1 MTCGAAS
8 GFLRD
13 PTGLIVAISLC
24 AVVSVYDLADATD
37 WNDAVLTSHCGR
49 TVGLRVIL
57 LGTLR
62 VTVTRMCGCS
72 QKGLQNEVRFW
83 VPNG

>member
-24 AVVSVYDLADATD
+24 AVVSVYDLAGGNRLERCSFNEPLWEDGGATRYPAWHASSD
-37 WNDAVLTSHCGR
+37 CDSYVWLFAKPAPKRGP
-49 TVGLRVIL
+49 IL
-57 LGTLR
+57 GA
-62 VTVTRMCGCS
+62 
-72 QKGLQNEVRFW
+72 K
-83 VPNG
+83 